1 METRASAPS
10 TRKRFALTGRSRAF
24 DRRIDAARGDL
35 ADVRLA
41 DRLFAPHYVA
51 AAARGAMRATMVLDE
66 QGAPVSELLQGENFE
81 VLELA
86 GGRAW
91 GRCSIDGSVGFVD
104 AGGLGPMIEPT
115 HIVSAPSIVSE
126 RGARLPMG
134 ARLAGVERD
143 DVLVTES
150 DRIPIGGVR
159 PIGEPVADTVALAEA
174 LVGTSHRTGG
184 RSGGGVDCSGL
195 VFLTLCLGGIPAPR
209 FRDLQAT
216 SIGRPVSDG
225 APILRGDLL
234 YFDDHV
240 AIAASEKTVVHAS
253 AETREVVQQPLDA
266 LLDGNIYGP
275 LNVRR
280 RMP

>member
-1 METRASAPS
+1 
-10 TRKRFALTGRSRAF
+10 
-24 DRRIDAARGDL
+24 
-35 ADVRLA
+35 
-41 DRLFAPHYVA
+41 
-51 AAARGAMRATMVLDE
+51 MVLDDH
-66 QGAPVSELLQGENFE
+66 GAPVSELLQGEGFE

-86 GGRAW
+86 GDRAW

-104 AGGLGPMIEPT
+104 AGGLGPVIEPT
-115 HIVSAPSIVSE
+115 HVVSAPVVVGE

-134 ARLAGVERD
+134 ARLAGIEQD
-143 DVLVTES
+143 DMLVTSS
-150 DRIPIGGVR
+150 DRIPIGCVR
-159 PIGEPVADTVALAEA
+159 SIGEPVTDTVALAEA

-184 RSGGGVDCSGL
+184 RSGDGVDCSGL

-216 SIGRPVSDG
+216 SIGRPISDG

-240 AIAASEKTVVHAS
+240 AIAASEKTVIHACTE
-253 AETREVVQQPLDA
+253 AGKVVQQPLDA
-266 LLDGNIYGP
+266 LLDGNMYGP